1 MLNPWKGPP
10 LGNTFISLGWKLEWM
25 PVMNDATEQVLI
37 LNFRLLS
44 FFLSNPDFQLPSFV
58 LQHLF
63 LSLKLLEKRMR
74 CYCTCPLVSTKR
86 VRFLDRT
93 SVYKIQFKNWTFLIH
108 RGTGAVASCYSG
120 KIYIVLEMLV
130 GSSGL
135 HACCIF
141 ESGVWVVSGTVILF
155 CSHVLLFWALNS
167 SY

>member
-93 SVYKIQFKNWTFLIH
+93 SVYKIQFKN
-108 RGTGAVASCYSG
+108 
-120 KIYIVLEMLV
+120 
-130 GSSGL
+130 
-135 HACCIF
+135 
-141 ESGVWVVSGTVILF
+141 
-155 CSHVLLFWALNS
+155 
-167 SY
+167 